1 MTLDDDFA
9 QLESKLHARMGIAIG
24 AVGNGQ
30 APITLGHWHD
40 GPAWSTIKVP
50 LVIAGY
56 REEDPPHITDEMT
69 LAITESDNA
78 AAESIWGRLGD
89 PVTAAHKVEDVL
101 RQTGD
106 PTIVQSQRVRPG
118 FTAFGQTNW
127 SLTNQVRFTSV
138 AVCDSQNDPIFELMG
153 HIDPDQS
160 WGIGRIP
167 DTQFKGGW
175 GPSPSGRHLVRQIGI
190 LKASTGRVAVAVAA
204 QPESGSFADGTHD
217 LTKVANWLKD
227 HIGALP
233 AGNEPIGIWP
243 NSRRR

>member
-1 MTLDDDFA
+1 LTLEDDFA
-9 QLESKLHARMGIAIG
+9 QLESKLHARMGIAIS
-24 AVGNGQ
+24 AVGNGK

-56 REEDPPHITDEMT
+56 RAEDPPHITDEMT
-69 LAITESDNA
+69 LAITESDNS
-78 AAESIWGRLGD
+78 AAESIWGSLGD

-138 AVCDSQNDPIFELMG
+138 AVCDSQTTRYSSRSATSTPTRAGASAAFQTPNSKAVGGG
-153 HIDPDQS
+153 HP
-160 WGIGRIP
+160 P
-167 DTQFKGGW
+167 
-175 GPSPSGRHLVRQIGI
+175 V
-190 LKASTGRVAVAVAA
+190 
-204 QPESGSFADGTHD
+204 
-217 LTKVANWLKD
+217 
-227 HIGALP
+227 
-233 AGNEPIGIWP
+233 GIWYDRSESSRPRPGGSPLRLQRNP
-243 NSRRR
+243 NPARSPTVPTTSRKWPTG